1 VPRFAVRRDRLV
13 AQLDLAVQ
21 RRATVVVAPPGYGK
35 TVAVAQWAR
44 AHPRARVR
52 WLTLRPEHDEAPR
65 LAVDLCAAL
74 GTPSPDPSVVAALSR
89 LGGGP
94 GPAGS
99 MILAAVRAEL
109 EGAPPTTVVLDDFH
123 RLTAP
128 EVVGELCDL
137 IEHLPRWIHLVLVTR
152 VDPPLRYHRLRLDD
166 ELVEVRQHDLAF
178 RRGEAAELLHRLTG
192 RDLADADVDALVART
207 EGWVTGLQLAGVS
220 LRGRCNP
227 GRFVA
232 TVSADD
238 RHVADY
244 LTEEVLRQQPEDV
257 RRFLLSTSVLDRMCG
272 ALCDAVTGESGGQAM
287 LEELDRRSLFITS
300 LDPGRQWFR
309 YHALFRTLLRY
320 HLHDEDP
327 AGERRL
333 LERAAAWHLA
343 RGELEAGVDHLAGAG
358 AWNDVLDVAS
368 AYGGELMARGRPA
381 TVARWVARVPV
392 AVRERRNEAALLHA
406 AASLMAGD
414 TRGVD
419 RVLTDAGGSRA
430 RSANRA
436 IASLLRAH
444 SAAHQGA
451 TARAICLAE
460 EALREVADLDDAEIP
475 NLLGLL
481 GSRRDVEAAAQLARG
496 VASLHR
502 GDAAACRAALDL
514 AVDRG
519 RGVWQVNALGCL
531 AVLEAWSG
539 RLVAADELGARAL
552 SVAGDLGVDRQ
563 PLAAEAY
570 LALAIAARHRDELGR
585 AAALLDQAA
594 GRVVRAGHP
603 VLATL
608 ILSEQ
613 ALVAGGSGRPAD
625 GLAAFGRDRCTPIAD
640 ARAADGLAA
649 FGRDRCTPIA
659 DARAADGRRR
669 AAEARLRLAMG
680 DDDGAEQVLGAGPDD
695 RIDVAAARMRL
706 AMERGDT
713 AACRTLAGRWPS
725 DPEPRASLERDLW
738 VAVVDHGD
746 GREAVARERFAS
758 VVCQAAHEGNLG
770 LFRSAGRHVLGPPG
784 RCTARRPA
792 RSCARSSAASPR
804 SPVPDRGARACSSS
818 R

>member
-1 VPRFAVRRDRLV
+1 VRRSGDAVPRPVRRR
-13 AQLDLAVQ
+13 
-21 RRATVVVAPPGYGK
+21 
-35 TVAVAQWAR
+35 
-44 AHPRARVR
+44 
-52 WLTLRPEHDEAPR
+52 RPEPVGRGSRAGGLHDP
-65 LAVDLCAAL
+65 
-74 GTPSPDPSVVAALSR
+74 
-89 LGGGP
+89 
-94 GPAGS
+94 
-99 MILAAVRAEL
+99 
-109 EGAPPTTVVLDDFH
+109 
-123 RLTAP
+123 
-128 EVVGELCDL
+128 
-137 IEHLPRWIHLVLVTR
+137 
-152 VDPPLRYHRLRLDD
+152 
-166 ELVEVRQHDLAF
+166 
-178 RRGEAAELLHRLTG
+178 
-192 RDLADADVDALVART
+192 
-207 EGWVTGLQLAGVS
+207 
-220 LRGRCNP
+220 RGRP
-227 GRFVA
+227 GR
-232 TVSADD
+232 
-238 RHVADY
+238 
-244 LTEEVLRQQPEDV
+244 
-257 RRFLLSTSVLDRMCG
+257 
-272 ALCDAVTGESGGQAM
+272 
-287 LEELDRRSLFITS
+287 
-300 LDPGRQWFR
+300 
-309 YHALFRTLLRY
+309 
-320 HLHDEDP
+320 
-327 AGERRL
+327 
-333 LERAAAWHLA
+333 
-343 RGELEAGVDHLAGAG
+343 
-358 AWNDVLDVAS
+358 
-368 AYGGELMARGRPA
+368 ARGRAP
-381 TVARWVARVPV
+381 
-392 AVRERRNEAALLHA
+392 
-406 AASLMAGD
+406 D
-414 TRGVD
+414 D
-419 RVLTDAGGSRA
+419 RRA
-430 RSANRA
+430 RRLPPAHGARSRRRA
-436 IASLLRAH
+436 LRPDRAPPALAH

-640 ARAADGLAA
+640 ARAADG
-649 FGRDRCTPIA
+649 
-659 DARAADGRRR
+659 RRR